1 MTTLS
6 VEEQSVR
13 NVPWNFTVNLLDIVF
28 ITLGLSLISRD
39 TVLPVLI
46 SQLTDS
52 KFAIGLLPA
61 LASLGF
67 YLPQLFA
74 ASFAEG
80 LRYKK
85 PFVITVGGLG
95 ERLPYPLIGLAVWLL
110 ALQSPTAALVI
121 LLVGVGLA
129 ASSAGIA
136 TPAWYDMIA
145 KVIPVQRRG
154 LWSGLGHGVGAL
166 LGVAGAWFVGQTLV
180 SYSFPNNFAL
190 LFLWAT
196 IFISISWVSIALT
209 KEPPST
215 TTKAKVPLIYYLRQL
230 PAVLARDRNYRR
242 YLISRTVVNL
252 GTMAG
257 GFFMVYGVQRFAIDG
272 AGVGLLT
279 GVLIGSVALMNLVWG
294 LLGDRGGHKGV
305 LTAGAFLVCA
315 APLVAFLA
323 PSPLWLGLTFVLM
336 GSYQAADHASAL
348 NIILEFCAP
357 EDRPTYIGLTN
368 TLLAPVLIVAPLIGG
383 GLATFFGYQTLFVV
397 AALVAGT
404 GALLL
409 SVWVREPRAD
419 AVMSR

>member
-1 MTTLS
+1 MTP
-6 VEEQSVR
+6 VAVKEESVR
-13 NVPWNFTVNLLDIVF
+13 DVPWNFAVNVSDIIF

-61 LASLGF
+61 IASLGY
-67 YLPQLFA
+67 YLPQLLM

-85 PFVITVGGLG
+85 PFVIFVGGLG
-95 ERLPYPLIGLAVWLL
+95 ERLPYPLVGLAVWLL
-110 ALQSPTAALVI
+110 ALTSPNAALVI
-121 LLVGVGLA
+121 LLVGVGMATL
-129 ASSAGIA
+129 SSGIA

-154 LWSGLGHGVGAL
+154 LWSGLGHGIGAL
-166 LGVAGAWFVGQTLV
+166 LGVAGAWFVGRILV
-180 SYSFPNNFAL
+180 GYAFPSNFGL
-190 LFLWAT
+190 LFLLAT
-196 IFISISWVSIALT
+196 IFISISWMSIALT
-209 KEPPST
+209 REPPST
-215 TTKAKVPLIYYLRQL
+215 TTKARVPLRYYLRQL
-230 PAVLARDRNYRR
+230 PAVLRRDRNYRR
-242 YLISRTVVNL
+242 YLVSRTVVNL
-252 GTMAG
+252 GAMAG

-294 LLGDRGGHKGV
+294 LLGDRHGHKSV
-305 LTAGAFLVCA
+305 LTAAAFLVCA
-315 APLVAFLA
+315 APLIAYLA
-323 PSPLWLGLTFVLM
+323 PSPLWLALTFVLM

-383 GLATFFGYQTLFVV
+383 GLATLFGFQTLFVV
-397 AALVAGT
+397 AALVAGG

-409 SVWVREPRAD
+409 SLWVQEPRQG
-419 AVMSR
+419 

>member
-1 MTTLS
+1 MTPITA
-6 VEEQSVR
+6 EEQTVR
-13 NVPWNFTVNLLDIVF
+13 DVPWNFAVNVSDIIF

-61 LASLGF
+61 IASLGY
-67 YLPQLFA
+67 YLPQLLT

-85 PFVITVGGLG
+85 PFVIFVGGLG

-110 ALQSPTAALVI
+110 AVNSPTIALLI
-121 LLVGVGLA
+121 LLVGVGVA
-129 ASSAGIA
+129 TSSAGMA

-154 LWSGLGHGVGAL
+154 VWSGLGHGVGAL
-166 LGVAGAWFVGQTLV
+166 LGVGGAWFVGRILV
-180 SYSFPNNFAL
+180 DYTFPNSFAL
-190 LFLWAT
+190 LFLLAT
-196 IFISISWVSIALT
+196 LFISISWMSIALT
-209 KEPPST
+209 REPPST
-215 TTKAKVPLIYYLRQL
+215 TTKARVPLRYYLRQL
-230 PAVLARDRNYRR
+230 PAVLRRDRNYRR

-252 GTMAG
+252 GAMAS

-294 LLGDRGGHKGV
+294 LLGDRVGHKGV
-305 LTAGAFLVCA
+305 LAAAAFLVCA
-315 APLVAFLA
+315 APLIAYLA
-323 PSPLWLGLTFVLM
+323 PSPAWLALTFVLM
-336 GSYQAADHASAL
+336 GSYQAAEQASSL

-368 TLLAPVLIVAPLIGG
+368 TLLAPVLIVAPLLGG
-383 GLATFFGYQTLFVV
+383 GLATLFGYATLFVV
-397 AALVAGT
+397 AALVAGA

-409 SVWVREPRAD
+409 ALWVREPRGD
-419 AVMSR
+419 IR

>member
-1 MTTLS
+1 MTPITA
-6 VEEQSVR
+6 EDQSVR
-13 NVPWNFTVNLLDIVF
+13 DVPWNFAVNVSDIIF

-46 SQLTDS
+46 SHLTDS

-61 LASLGF
+61 IASLGF
-67 YLPQLFA
+67 YLPQLLT

-85 PFVITVGGLG
+85 PFVIFVGGLG

-110 ALQSPTAALVI
+110 AVNSPKAALLV
-121 LLVGVGLA
+121 LLVGVGVA
-129 ASSAGIA
+129 TSSAGIA

-166 LGVAGAWFVGQTLV
+166 LGVGGAWFVGRILIN
-180 SYSFPNNFAL
+180 YSFPNNFAL
-190 LFLWAT
+190 LFLLAT
-196 IFISISWVSIALT
+196 LFIAISWMSIALT
-209 KEPPST
+209 REPPST
-215 TTKAKVPLIYYLRQL
+215 TTKARVPLRYYLRQL
-230 PAVLARDRNYRR
+230 PAVLRRDRNYRR

-252 GTMAG
+252 GAMAG
-257 GFFMVYGVQRFAIDG
+257 GFFMVDGVQRFAIDG

-294 LLGDRGGHKGV
+294 LLGDRSGHKSV
-305 LTAGAFLVCA
+305 LTAAAFLVCA
-315 APLVAFLA
+315 APLSAYLA
-323 PSPLWLGLTFVLM
+323 PSPLWLALTFALM
-336 GSYQAADHASAL
+336 GSYQAAEQTSAL

-368 TLLAPVLIVAPLIGG
+368 TLLAPVLIIAPLIGG
-383 GLATFFGYQTLFVV
+383 GLATFFGFQELFIV
-397 AALVAGT
+397 AAVVGAA

-409 SVWVREPRAD
+409 ALWVQEPRE
-419 AVMSR
+419 R